1 LKLFGNKRGAAHLG
15 RKNGASAKGA
25 RRLTGTQKG
34 ILMIAASLMVL
45 AVTVIAVYKD
55 FIKPPEK
62 PAAPV
67 VSIPEEETEQT
78 FVPPT
83 VVQVETKVDEVTG
96 QEIQVET
103 EVPAS
108 HKEGFYNILIVGT
121 DDDGTRTDTIMIA
134 RMDVKDHT
142 VAIMSIPRD
151 TLIESAMP
159 VPKINGAYAYVGKG
173 EKGIKNLKS
182 HLATLLGFE
191 VDGYAMIDLDAF
203 VELVD
208 LVKGVE
214 FDVPMR
220 MYYSDPTQ
228 DLYID
233 LQPGP
238 QTLNGE
244 QAMQLVRFRKGYATQ
259 DIQRTQ
265 VQQQFLKALAKKC
278 LNVVNLT
285 KVGEMARI
293 FAENVTTDLSVGNIA
308 YFGQEL
314 LKCDFDNM
322 YTYTLEGEA
331 VTMDGLS
338 YYAIYLKNTLRA
350 VNDHFNPYN
359 TDITEANVTILTPA
373 YVKSLQ
379 AAEQEEAS
387 EEETTPEETTPEET
401 TPEETAPEGE
411 HPGEAEPEEMIPG
424 DQPPEEVPVE
434 PEDTTVPELPTDDW
448 VEDPATELP
457 PEEIWP

>member
-1 LKLFGNKRGAAHLG
+1 MKLFGNKRGAAHLG
-15 RKNGASAKGA
+15 GKNGASAKGA
-25 RRLTGTQKG
+25 RRLTGAQKG
-34 ILMIAASLMVL
+34 ILLIAASLLIL

-55 FIKPPEK
+55 FVKPPEK
-62 PAAPV
+62 PAMPA
-67 VSIPEEETEQT
+67 VSVPEEETEQT
-78 FVPPT
+78 FKPPT
-83 VVQVETKVDEVTG
+83 VVQVETKVDEATG

-191 VDGYAMIDLDAF
+191 VDGYALVNLDAF

-208 LVKGVE
+208 LVGGVE

-220 MYYSDPTQ
+220 MYYTDPSQ

-233 LQPGP
+233 LQPGL
-238 QTLNGE
+238 QMLDGE
-244 QAMQLVRFRKGYATQ
+244 HAMQLVRFRKGYATQ

-285 KVGEMARI
+285 KVGEMAQI
-293 FAENVTTDLSVGNIA
+293 FADNVTTDLSVGNIA

-322 YTYTLEGEA
+322 FTYTLEGEG

-338 YYAIYLKNTLRA
+338 YYALYLKNTLKA
-350 VNDHFNPYN
+350 VNEYFNPYT
-359 TDITEANVTILTPA
+359 TDITDANVTILTPD

-379 AAEQEEAS
+379 KAEEEPAQ
-387 EEETTPEETTPEET
+387 EEETGQDEE
-401 TPEETAPEGE
+401 A
-411 HPGEAEPEEMIPG
+411 EAEPPEEEL
-424 DQPPEEVPVE
+424 PPEEERPE
-434 PEDTTVPELPTDDW
+434 EDYPSEDPLQPEDPLAPELPTDDW
-448 VEDPATELP
+448 VEKPSTELA
-457 PEEIWP
+457 PEELWP

>member
-1 LKLFGNKRGAAHLG
+1 MG

-34 ILMIAASLMVL
+34 IILIAVSVL
-45 AVTVIAVYKD
+45 ILAGTVIAVYKD
-55 FIKPPEK
+55 FVKPPEK
-62 PAAPV
+62 PATPV
-67 VSIPEEETEQT
+67 VSVPEEGKET
-78 FVPPT
+78 FKPPT
-83 VVQVETKVDEVTG
+83 VVQIETQIDEETG
-96 QEIQVET
+96 EEVQVET

-151 TLIESAMP
+151 TLIESSMT
-159 VPKINGAYAYVGKG
+159 VPKINGAYGYAGKG

-182 HLATLLGFE
+182 HLSTLLGFE
-191 VDGYAMIDLDAF
+191 VDGYANVNLNAF

-208 LVKGVE
+208 LVDGVE

-233 LQPGP
+233 LQPGK
-238 QTLNGE
+238 QTLDGE
-244 QAMQLVRFRKGYATQ
+244 HAMQLVRFRKGYATQ

-285 KVGEMARI
+285 KIGEMAQI
-293 FAENVTTDLSVGNIA
+293 FADHVTTDLSVGNIA

-322 YTYTLEGEA
+322 FTYTLEGEA
-331 VTMDGLS
+331 VMMDGVS
-338 YYAIYLKNTLRA
+338 YYAIYLHNTLEA
-350 VNDHFNPYN
+350 VNEYFNPYEA
-359 TDITEANVTILTPA
+359 DITEGNVTILTPA

-379 AAEQEEAS
+379 KAEEEAEAENPEEAPEEDEGLEPPQEEL
-387 EEETTPEETTPEET
+387 PD
-401 TPEETAPEGE
+401 
-411 HPGEAEPEEMIPG
+411 EAEP
-424 DQPPEEVPVE
+424 PVE
-434 PEDTTVPELPTDDW
+434 DPFEEEPVNPEDPLVPELPTDNW
-448 VEDPATELP
+448 VEEPTTELP
-457 PEEIWP
+457 PEEYWP

>member
-1 LKLFGNKRGAAHLG
+1 MKLFGNKRGAAHLG

-34 ILMIAASLMVL
+34 IILIAVSVL
-45 AVTVIAVYKD
+45 ILAGTVIAVYKD
-55 FIKPPEK
+55 FVKPPEK
-62 PAAPV
+62 PATPV
-67 VSIPEEETEQT
+67 VSVPEEGKET
-78 FVPPT
+78 FKPPT
-83 VVQVETKVDEVTG
+83 VVQIETQIDEETG
-96 QEIQVET
+96 EEVQVET

-151 TLIESAMP
+151 TLIESSMT
-159 VPKINGAYAYVGKG
+159 VPKINGAYGYAGKG

-182 HLATLLGFE
+182 HLSTLLGFE
-191 VDGYAMIDLDAF
+191 VDGYAIVNLNAF

-208 LVKGVE
+208 LVDGVE

-233 LQPGP
+233 LQPGK
-238 QTLNGE
+238 QTLDGE
-244 QAMQLVRFRKGYATQ
+244 HAMQLVRFRKGYATQ

-285 KVGEMARI
+285 KVGEMAQI
-293 FAENVTTDLSVGNIA
+293 FADHVTTDLSVGNIA

-322 YTYTLEGEA
+322 FTYTLEGEA
-331 VTMDGLS
+331 VMMDGVS
-338 YYAIYLKNTLRA
+338 YYAIYLHNTLEA
-350 VNDHFNPYN
+350 VNEYFNPYEA
-359 TDITEANVTILTPA
+359 DITEGNVTILTPA
-373 YVKSLQ
+373 YVRSLQ
-379 AAEQEEAS
+379 KAEEEAEAENPEEAPEEDEGLEPPQEEL
-387 EEETTPEETTPEET
+387 PD
-401 TPEETAPEGE
+401 
-411 HPGEAEPEEMIPG
+411 EAEP
-424 DQPPEEVPVE
+424 PVE
-434 PEDTTVPELPTDDW
+434 DPFEEEPVTPEDPLVPELPTDNW
-448 VEDPATELP
+448 VEEPTTELP
-457 PEEIWP
+457 PEEYWP

>member
-1 LKLFGNKRGAAHLG
+1 MKLFGNKRGAAHLG
-15 RKNGASAKGA
+15 RKNGASAEGA

-34 ILMIAASLMVL
+34 IILIAVSVL
-45 AVTVIAVYKD
+45 ILAGTVIAVYKD
-55 FIKPPEK
+55 FVKPPEK
-62 PAAPV
+62 PATPV
-67 VSIPEEETEQT
+67 VSVPEEGKET
-78 FVPPT
+78 FKPPT
-83 VVQVETKVDEVTG
+83 VVQIETQIDEETG
-96 QEIQVET
+96 EEVQVET

-151 TLIESAMP
+151 TLIESSMT
-159 VPKINGAYAYVGKG
+159 VPKINGAYGYAGKG

-182 HLATLLGFE
+182 HLSTLLGFE
-191 VDGYAMIDLDAF
+191 VDGYAIVNLNAF

-208 LVKGVE
+208 LVDGVE

-233 LQPGP
+233 LQPGK
-238 QTLNGE
+238 QTLDGE
-244 QAMQLVRFRKGYATQ
+244 HAMQLVRFRKGYATQ

-285 KVGEMARI
+285 KVGEMAQI
-293 FAENVTTDLSVGNIA
+293 FADHVTTDLSVGNIA

-322 YTYTLEGEA
+322 FTYTLEGEA
-331 VTMDGLS
+331 VMMDGVS
-338 YYAIYLKNTLRA
+338 YYAIYLHNTLEA
-350 VNDHFNPYN
+350 VNEYFNPYEA
-359 TDITEANVTILTPA
+359 DITEGNVTILTPA
-373 YVKSLQ
+373 YVRSLQ
-379 AAEQEEAS
+379 KAEEEAEAENPEEAPEEDEGLEPPQEEL
-387 EEETTPEETTPEET
+387 PD
-401 TPEETAPEGE
+401 
-411 HPGEAEPEEMIPG
+411 EAEP
-424 DQPPEEVPVE
+424 PVE
-434 PEDTTVPELPTDDW
+434 DPFEEEPVTPEDPLVPELPTDNW
-448 VEDPATELP
+448 VEEPTTELP
-457 PEEIWP
+457 PEEYWP

>member
-1 LKLFGNKRGAAHLG
+1 MRVNLKLFGNKRGAAHLG

-25 RRLTGTQKG
+25 RRLTGIQKG
-34 ILMIAASLMVL
+34 IILIAASVL
-45 AVTVIAVYKD
+45 ILAGTVIAVYKD
-55 FIKPPEK
+55 FVKPPEK
-62 PAAPV
+62 PETPV
-67 VSIPEEETEQT
+67 LHVPEEEAQET
-78 FVPPT
+78 FKPPT
-83 VVQVETKVDEVTG
+83 VVQIETQIDAETGEEV
-96 QEIQVET
+96 QVET

-151 TLIESAMP
+151 TLIESSMT
-159 VPKINGAYAYVGKG
+159 VPKINGAYGYAGKG

-182 HLATLLGFE
+182 HLSTLLGFE
-191 VDGYAMIDLDAF
+191 VDGYAIVNLNAF

-208 LVKGVE
+208 LVDGVE

-233 LQPGP
+233 LQEGK
-238 QTLNGE
+238 QLLDGE
-244 QAMQLVRFRKGYATQ
+244 HAMQLVRFRKGYATQ

-285 KVGEMARI
+285 KVGEMAEI
-293 FAENVTTDLSVGNIA
+293 FAKNVTTDLSVGNIA

-322 YTYTLEGEA
+322 FTYTLEGEA
-331 VTMDGLS
+331 VMMDGVS
-338 YYAIYLKNTLRA
+338 YYAIYLHNTLEA
-350 VNDHFNPYN
+350 VNEYFNPYEA
-359 TDITEANVTILTPA
+359 DITEGNVTILTPA

-379 AAEQEEAS
+379 KAEEEA
-387 EEETTPEETTPEET
+387 EAENPEE
-401 TPEETAPEGE
+401 
-411 HPGEAEPEEMIPG
+411 EPEEDEGLEPPQEELPG
-424 DQPPEEVPVE
+424 EEQPPETEDPTGEDPLAPEAPV
-434 PEDTTVPELPTDDW
+434 VPELPTDGW
-448 VEDPATELP
+448 VEDSTTELP
-457 PEEIWP
+457 PEEFWP

>member
-34 ILMIAASLMVL
+34 IILIAVSVL
-45 AVTVIAVYKD
+45 ILAGTVIAVYKD
-55 FIKPPEK
+55 FVKPPEK
-62 PAAPV
+62 PAAPA
-67 VSIPEEETEQT
+67 VSVPEEGKET
-78 FVPPT
+78 FKPPT
-83 VVQVETKVDEVTG
+83 VVQIETQIDAETGEEV
-96 QEIQVET
+96 QVET

-151 TLIESAMP
+151 TLIESSMT
-159 VPKINGAYAYVGKG
+159 VPKINGAYGYAGKG

-182 HLATLLGFE
+182 HLSTLLGFE
-191 VDGYAMIDLDAF
+191 VDGYAIVNLNAF

-208 LVKGVE
+208 LVDGVE

-233 LQPGP
+233 LQPGK
-238 QTLNGE
+238 QTLDGE
-244 QAMQLVRFRKGYATQ
+244 HAMQLVRFRKGYATQ

-285 KVGEMARI
+285 KIGEMAQI
-293 FAENVTTDLSVGNIA
+293 FADHVTTDLSVGNIA

-322 YTYTLEGEA
+322 FTYTLEGEA
-331 VTMDGLS
+331 VMMDGVS
-338 YYAIYLKNTLRA
+338 YYAIYLHNTLEA
-350 VNDHFNPYN
+350 VNEYFNPYEA
-359 TDITEANVTILTPA
+359 DITEGNVTILTPA

-379 AAEQEEAS
+379 KAEEEAEAENPEEAPEEDEGLEPPQEEL
-387 EEETTPEETTPEET
+387 PD
-401 TPEETAPEGE
+401 
-411 HPGEAEPEEMIPG
+411 EAEP
-424 DQPPEEVPVE
+424 PVE
-434 PEDTTVPELPTDDW
+434 DPFEEEPVIPEDPFVPELPTDNW
-448 VEDPATELP
+448 VEEPTTELP
-457 PEEIWP
+457 PEEYWP

>member
-34 ILMIAASLMVL
+34 IILIAVSVL
-45 AVTVIAVYKD
+45 ILAGTVIAVYKD
-55 FIKPPEK
+55 FVKPPEK
-62 PAAPV
+62 PAAPA
-67 VSIPEEETEQT
+67 VSVPEEGKET
-78 FVPPT
+78 FKPPT
-83 VVQVETKVDEVTG
+83 VVQIETQIDAETGEEV
-96 QEIQVET
+96 QVET

-151 TLIESAMP
+151 TLIESSMT
-159 VPKINGAYAYVGKG
+159 VPKINGAYGYAGKG

-182 HLATLLGFE
+182 HLSTLLGFE
-191 VDGYAMIDLDAF
+191 VDGYAIVNLNAF

-208 LVKGVE
+208 LVDGVE

-233 LQPGP
+233 LQPGK
-238 QTLNGE
+238 QTLDGE
-244 QAMQLVRFRKGYATQ
+244 HAMQLVRFRKGYATQ

-285 KVGEMARI
+285 KVGEMAQI
-293 FAENVTTDLSVGNIA
+293 FADHVTTDLSVGNIA

-322 YTYTLEGEA
+322 FTYTLEGEA
-331 VTMDGLS
+331 VMMDGVS
-338 YYAIYLKNTLRA
+338 YYAIYLHNTLEA
-350 VNDHFNPYN
+350 VNEYFNPYEA
-359 TDITEANVTILTPA
+359 DITEGNVTILTPA

-379 AAEQEEAS
+379 KAEEEAEAENPEEAPEEDEGLEPPQEEL
-387 EEETTPEETTPEET
+387 PD
-401 TPEETAPEGE
+401 
-411 HPGEAEPEEMIPG
+411 EAEP
-424 DQPPEEVPVE
+424 PVE
-434 PEDTTVPELPTDDW
+434 DPFEEEPVIPEDPFVPELPTDNW
-448 VEDPATELP
+448 VEEPTTELP
-457 PEEIWP
+457 PEEYWP

>member
-1 LKLFGNKRGAAHLG
+1 MG

-34 ILMIAASLMVL
+34 IILIAVSVL
-45 AVTVIAVYKD
+45 ILAGTVIAVYKD
-55 FIKPPEK
+55 FVKPPEK
-62 PAAPV
+62 PATPV
-67 VSIPEEETEQT
+67 VSVPEEGKET
-78 FVPPT
+78 FKPPT
-83 VVQVETKVDEVTG
+83 VVQIETQIDEETG
-96 QEIQVET
+96 EEVQVET

-151 TLIESAMP
+151 TLIESSMT
-159 VPKINGAYAYVGKG
+159 VPKINGAYGYAGKG

-182 HLATLLGFE
+182 HLSTLLGFE
-191 VDGYAMIDLDAF
+191 VDGYANVNLNAF

-208 LVKGVE
+208 LVDGVE

-233 LQPGP
+233 LQPGK
-238 QTLNGE
+238 QTLDGE
-244 QAMQLVRFRKGYATQ
+244 HAMQLVRFRKGYATQ

-285 KVGEMARI
+285 KIGEMAQI
-293 FAENVTTDLSVGNIA
+293 FADHVTTDLSVGNIA

-322 YTYTLEGEA
+322 FTYTLEGEA
-331 VTMDGLS
+331 VMMDGVS
-338 YYAIYLKNTLRA
+338 YYAIYLHNTLEA
-350 VNDHFNPYN
+350 VNEYFNPYEA
-359 TDITEANVTILTPA
+359 DITEGNVTILTPA

-379 AAEQEEAS
+379 KAEEEAEAENPEEEPEEDEGLEPPQEEL
-387 EEETTPEETTPEET
+387 PD
-401 TPEETAPEGE
+401 
-411 HPGEAEPEEMIPG
+411 EAEP
-424 DQPPEEVPVE
+424 PVE
-434 PEDTTVPELPTDDW
+434 DPFEEEPVNPEDPLVPELPTDNW
-448 VEDPATELP
+448 VEEPTTELP
-457 PEEIWP
+457 PEEYWP

>member
-1 LKLFGNKRGAAHLG
+1 MKLFGNKRGAAHLG

-25 RRLTGTQKG
+25 RRLTGARKG
-34 ILMIAASLMVL
+34 ILLIAASLMIL

-55 FIKPPEK
+55 FVKPPEM
-62 PAAPV
+62 PAKPV
-67 VSIPEEETEQT
+67 VKVPEEETEQT
-78 FVPPT
+78 FKPPT
-83 VVQVETKVDEVTG
+83 TVQVETKVDEATG

-134 RMDVKDHT
+134 RMDVKDHS

-159 VPKINGAYAYVGKG
+159 VPKINGAYGYVGKG

-191 VDGYAMIDLDAF
+191 VDGYAMVNLDAF

-208 LVKGVE
+208 LVDGVE

-233 LQPGP
+233 LQPGL
-238 QTLNGE
+238 QTLDGE
-244 QAMQLVRFRKGYATQ
+244 HAMQLVRFRKGYATQ

-285 KVGEMARI
+285 KVGEMAQI

-322 YTYTLEGEA
+322 FTYTLEGEA

-338 YYAIYLKNTLRA
+338 YYALYLNKTLQA
-350 VNDHFNPYN
+350 VNEYFNPYN
-359 TDITEANVTILTPA
+359 TDITDGNVTILTPD
-373 YVKSLQ
+373 YVRSLQ
-379 AAEQEEAS
+379 AAKEETETEEEIPEEEDPEQSPEEAV
-387 EEETTPEETTPEET
+387 
-401 TPEETAPEGE
+401 
-411 HPGEAEPEEMIPG
+411 PEEM
-424 DQPPEEVPVE
+424 PPEDEPVQ
-434 PEDTTVPELPTDDW
+434 PEDPLAPELPTDSW
-448 VEDPATELP
+448 VEEPTTELP
-457 PEEIWP
+457 PGELWP

>member
-1 LKLFGNKRGAAHLG
+1 M
-15 RKNGASAKGA
+15 S
-25 RRLTGTQKG
+25 
-34 ILMIAASLMVL
+34 V
-45 AVTVIAVYKD
+45 
-55 FIKPPEK
+55 
-62 PAAPV
+62 
-67 VSIPEEETEQT
+67 PEEGKET
-78 FVPPT
+78 FKPPT
-83 VVQVETKVDEVTG
+83 VVQIETQIDEETG
-96 QEIQVET
+96 EEVQVET

-151 TLIESAMP
+151 TLIESSMT
-159 VPKINGAYAYVGKG
+159 VPKINGAYGYAGKG

-182 HLATLLGFE
+182 HLSTLLGFE
-191 VDGYAMIDLDAF
+191 VDGYAIVNLNAF

-208 LVKGVE
+208 LVDGVE

-233 LQPGP
+233 LQPGK
-238 QTLNGE
+238 QTLDGE
-244 QAMQLVRFRKGYATQ
+244 HAMQLVRFRKGYATQ

-285 KVGEMARI
+285 KIGEMAQI
-293 FAENVTTDLSVGNIA
+293 FADHVTTDLSVGNIA

-322 YTYTLEGEA
+322 FTYTLEGEA
-331 VTMDGLS
+331 VMMDGVS
-338 YYAIYLKNTLRA
+338 YYAIYLHNTLEA
-350 VNDHFNPYN
+350 VNEYFNPYEA
-359 TDITEANVTILTPA
+359 DITEGNVTILTPA

-379 AAEQEEAS
+379 KAEEEA
-387 EEETTPEETTPEET
+387 EAENPEE
-401 TPEETAPEGE
+401 
-411 HPGEAEPEEMIPG
+411 EPEEDEGLEPPQEELPG
-424 DQPPEEVPVE
+424 EEQPPETEDPTGEDPLAPEAPV
-434 PEDTTVPELPTDDW
+434 VPELPTDGW
-448 VEDPATELP
+448 VEDSTTELP
-457 PEEIWP
+457 PEEFWP